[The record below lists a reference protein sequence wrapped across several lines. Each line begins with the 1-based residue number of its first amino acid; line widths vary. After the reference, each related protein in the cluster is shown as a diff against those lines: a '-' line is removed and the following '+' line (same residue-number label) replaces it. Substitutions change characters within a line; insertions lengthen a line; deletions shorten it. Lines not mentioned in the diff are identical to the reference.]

1 MLTTL
6 SMLTRATSNPD
17 LVAVV
22 LESEPLEAME
32 PLARVLTDVRA
43 DGGPV
48 AVLMDLEPGFELSAQ
63 TVADW
68 LAALIEKGDRI
79 SAFAVVARTN
89 EERLLVDGLIVAAR
103 HHGVTTPIEAFDAS
117 TPAARWLLGPHRPH

>member
-1 MLTTL
+1 
-6 SMLTRATSNPD
+6 MLTRATSNPD

-22 LESEPLEAME
+22 LESEPLETME

-48 AVLMDLEPGFELSAQ
+48 AVLMDLEPGFELTAQ

-68 LAALIEKGDRI
+68 LGALIEKGDRI
-79 SAFAVVARTN
+79 SAFAVVARTSG
-89 EERLLVDGLIVAAR
+89 ERLLVEGLIVAAR
-103 HHGVTTPIEAFDAS
+103 HHQVTTPIEAFDAG
-117 TPAARWLLGPHRPH
+117 TPAKRWLLGPHRPH